1 MDKLKFI
8 NQWRIIVHFFRP
20 ILLVMCTPGYDLAKF
35 FVPILKPLTKN
46 EYKVHDSFHLNVKL
60 VNLLKIL
67 KV

>member
-8 NQWRIIVHFFRP
+8 NQWWITAHLFRP

-35 FVPILKPLTKN
+35 LVPILKPLTEN
-46 EYKVHDSFHLNVKL
+46 EYKVHHSFHLKVKL
-60 VNLLKIL
+60 VNLLKIS